1 MDISEVAKVSG
12 VKASTLRFYE
22 EKGLIKSTGRRGI
35 RRQFSE
41 KVIDQLALI
50 ALGQNAGFS
59 LDELVEMFIENRNE
73 LNRDKLLAKAEE
85 LDSKINELAAIR
97 DGLRH
102 AAACNAPNHF
112 ECPTFNRLLGI
123 AAKNRI
129 KLSVKLNHQPQT
141 MVPER

>member
-85 LDSKINELAAIR
+85 LDSKINELVAMR

-141 MVPER
+141 MAPER